1 MSVSAIQNS
10 GVCPSPEVQRAQPA
24 APPAESPV
32 KEDRVVP
39 EERAFDR
46 YEPED
51 KSDTETC
58 STDRVDREIEQLKK
72 RKEQL
77 EQQLRSAA
85 PDVVTHTRSPATSNP
100 GAGPEGQRFLPSPA
114 RSFFLTTSPPG

>member
-24 APPAESPV
+24 PAAPPTEDPV

-46 YEPED
+46 YEPEG
-51 KSDTETC
+51 KSEVTVCDTGA
-58 STDRVDREIEQLKK
+58 VDRELESL
-72 RKEQL
+72 RKEREQL
-77 EQQLRSAA
+77 EQQLRTAA
-85 PDVVTHTRSPATSNP
+85 PEQAEAIRQQLDQLTR
-100 GAGPEGQRFLPSPA
+100 ELA
-114 RSFFLTTSPPG
+114 RKDNDSYRLQHAVFS

>member
-51 KSDTETC
+51 KPEVTVCDTGA
-58 STDRVDREIEQLKK
+58 VDRELESL
-72 RKEQL
+72 RKEREQL
-77 EQQLRSAA
+77 EQQLRTAA
-85 PDVVTHTRSPATSNP
+85 PEQAEAIRQQLDQVTRELAQKDNDAYRRQHAVFS
-100 GAGPEGQRFLPSPA
+100 
-114 RSFFLTTSPPG
+114 

>member
-10 GVCPSPEVQRAQPA
+10 SVCPSPEVQRAQPA
-24 APPAESPV
+24 PAAPPAEDPV

-77 EQQLRSAA
+77 EQQLRTAA
-85 PDVVTHTRSPATSNP
+85 PEQAE
-100 GAGPEGQRFLPSPA
+100 AIQRKLDQVNRELA
-114 RSFFLTTSPPG
+114 RKDTDAYRRQHAVFS

>member
-85 PDVVTHTRSPATSNP
+85 PEQAETI
-100 GAGPEGQRFLPSPA
+100 QRKLDQVNRELA
-114 RSFFLTTSPPG
+114 RKDNDSYRLQHAVFS